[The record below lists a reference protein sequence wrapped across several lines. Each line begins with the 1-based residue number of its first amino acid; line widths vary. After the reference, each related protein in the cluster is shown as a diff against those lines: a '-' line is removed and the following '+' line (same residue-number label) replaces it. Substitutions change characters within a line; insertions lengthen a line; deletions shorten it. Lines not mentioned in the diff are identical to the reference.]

1 MHAHLRRVL
10 RLTATVLLSAGAV
23 LGSVHTAHAD
33 AADFYLPPNTLP
45 GTVNG
50 ELLRSEPFS
59 AAEFTRLALLMPV
72 GSATRVMYRSSDA
85 RGAAVAVTGTVL
97 TPSAAWNGPGPRPL
111 ITYAIGTHGSGDAC
125 APSKLLADT
134 IELDATGMPM
144 LEYDLVDLWLLL
156 NRGFSVAVTDYQGLG
171 TPGGHPYMQPLP
183 AAHNVLDAARAAI
196 RLGVAEAAAPIGI
209 WGYSQG
215 GGAAAAAAEQAP
227 EYAPELD
234 LRGVVAGAAT
244 ADPAETLRYND
255 SNLMTILNGFFVAGL
270 VETDPEL
277 APRVEALLS
286 PAGLRMVQRVSQ
298 QCVPG
303 GTLTAAYH
311 STTEYTA
318 TGQTLMDALSSDPEI
333 RCALD
338 GFVLGTRAP
347 AVPALVTVNVNDDTV
362 PVSVVYAL
370 RDRWRAHGADVS
382 ELSVDTPA
390 LPALLSS
397 LGTGHITASVLSGS
411 PAVSWLADRL
421 AR

>member
-1 MHAHLRRVL
+1 MHAYLRRVQ
-10 RLTATVLLSAGAV
+10 RLTATTLLVAGAV
-23 LGSVHTAHAD
+23 LGSVHTAN
-33 AADFYLPPNTLP
+33 AAPDFYLPPNPLP
-45 GTVNG
+45 GSVNG
-50 ELLRSEPFS
+50 DLIRSEPFS
-59 AAEFTRLALLMPV
+59 PAEFSRLALLLPIN
-72 GSATRVMYRSSDA
+72 SATRIMYRSSDA
-85 RGAAVAVTGTVL
+85 QEAPVAVTGTVL
-97 TPSAAWNGPGPRPL
+97 TSSAAWTGPGTRPMV
-111 ITYAIGTHGSGDAC
+111 TYAIGTHGAGDAC

-134 IELDATGMPM
+134 IELDATSMPM

-156 NRGFSVAVTDYQGLG
+156 NRGFTVAITDYQGLG

-183 AAHNVLDAARAAI
+183 AAHDVLDAARAAI
-196 RLGVAEAAAPIGI
+196 RLGAADPATPIGI

-227 EYAPELD
+227 AYAPDLD

-270 VETDPEL
+270 VDTNPDL
-277 APRVEALLS
+277 APRVRALLS
-286 PAGLRMVQRVSQ
+286 PAGLQLVQRVSN

-318 TGQTLMDALSSDPEI
+318 SGQTLMDALASDPEI
-333 RCALD
+333 RCAMD
-338 GFVLGTRAP
+338 SFVLGTRAP
-347 AVPALVTVNVNDDTV
+347 TIPALVTVNVNDDTV

-370 RDRWRAHGADVS
+370 RDRWRSQGANVS

-390 LPALLSS
+390 LPALLTT

-411 PAVSWLADRL
+411 PAVSWLADL
-421 AR
+421 LDG